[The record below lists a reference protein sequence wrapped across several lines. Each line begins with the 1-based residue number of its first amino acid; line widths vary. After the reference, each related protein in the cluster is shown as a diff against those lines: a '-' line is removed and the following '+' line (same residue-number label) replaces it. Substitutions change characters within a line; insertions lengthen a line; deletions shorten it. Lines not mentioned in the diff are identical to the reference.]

1 VSAAFFYERSPS
13 FLELPEGHA
22 RERVCGF
29 LMLVEYR
36 EHIFIFKSGLDL
48 PSTFKTDYLR
58 RAGDDRVEAAIARA
72 DATFEQIRLRNM
84 ATSKYALRS
93 KTLEANDLRTVVSP
107 SGTNRYVPRGYR
119 VRRGSDH
126 YSATP
131 NTGRISLRSDRAAHE
146 DLINWGVAVVD
157 MLIDE
162 NIEPSTFIRA
172 FARPID
178 LDSMPAGVLP
188 TYIAVDV
195 PTLMEQLFDEPEGIR
210 ILRRNGDEDTILE
223 KNEIDAILALLD
235 RTLTVRKVRGELRI
249 TDPQDHPIGILNI
262 GKTRISLRNFEIP
275 EIENIYVEPANPPE
289 GEDDSGVPIRRYI
302 DQNDLFTILFSDLA
316 VVYLDGALYRDPSL
330 GDGTHFLSYL
340 RTDQQLNAATSEKG
354 GFTALHTAFDPDS
367 VFGVVADRI
376 VAQDEIL
383 ICDDLGDEWAD
394 FIGINAGSQP
404 KTISFYHAKHDDLTL
419 GASAL
424 HVAVSQ
430 AIKNLGRINLAA
442 EAIGAKLPRWRTV
455 YVNDNVE
462 TRIQR
467 VIRGDAEAIRETIA
481 AALFPPIPFA
491 ACSSSRRRSVAG
503 GSKNGSSPFAVVKR
517 RGRISC
523 NFTGCSCRFS
533 RRAPKWAPIPTW
545 CVRNESDRLE
555 TKRVFLCCSETP
567 ETSTM
572 TNRELALLKVATCL
586 RVLQFTFSAEFESYS
601 PPLRKP
607 SFFISTQ

>member
-1 VSAAFFYERSPS
+1 MIDWLRSAKSANFYRKRRRLPKAAITELFRTIRQNSDTPSQNVFHHVKEPLSHASWSAIAFFYERAPS

-22 RERVCGF
+22 KERACGF

-36 EHIFIFKSGLDL
+36 EHIVIFKSGLDL

-93 KTLEANDLRTVVSP
+93 KTLEANDLRTVVGP
-107 SGTNRYVPRGYR
+107 SGTSRYVPRGYR

-131 NTGRISLRSDRAAHE
+131 NTGRISLRSDRAAHQ
-146 DLINWGVAVVD
+146 DLINWAVAVVD

-188 TYIAVDV
+188 TYIAVDL
-195 PTLMEQLFDEPEGIR
+195 PTLTEQLFDEPEGIR
-210 ILRRNGDEDTILE
+210 LVRRIGDNNAILE
-223 KNEIDAILALLD
+223 KNEIDPILALLD
-235 RTLTVRKVRGELRI
+235 RTFTVRRVRGDLRI
-249 TDPQDHPIGILNI
+249 TDPQDHPIGSLNI
-262 GKTRISLRNFEIP
+262 GKTRISLRSFEIP
-275 EIENIYVEPANPPE
+275 EIENIYVEPVNPPE
-289 GEDDSGVPIRRYI
+289 GEDNPGVPIRRYI
-302 DQNDLFTILFSDLA
+302 DHNDLFTILFSDLA

-340 RTDQQLNAATSEKG
+340 RTDQRLNAATSEKG
-354 GFTALHTAFDPDS
+354 RFTALHTAFDPDS
-367 VFGVVADRI
+367 IFGVVADRI
-376 VAQDEIL
+376 AAQDEIL

-394 FIGINAGSQP
+394 FIGINPSSQP

-424 HVAVSQ
+424 HIVVSQ
-430 AIKNLGRINLAA
+430 AIKNLGRLSLSP
-442 EAIGAKLPRWRTV
+442 EAIDAKLPRWRMA
-455 YVNDNVE
+455 YVNDNVD

-467 VIRGDAEAIRETIA
+467 VIRGDAVTIRDTITT
-481 AALFPPIPFA
+481 AL
-491 ACSSSRRRSVAG
+491 SSPDTIRRVFIVTSSLSRRRVEERFVAIRG
-503 GSKNGSSPFAVVKR
+503 GEAPRPHFVQLYWLLMSFYSACAEVGAYPYVV
-517 RGRISC
+517 C
-523 NFTGCSCRFS
+523 Q
-533 RRAPKWAPIPTW
+533 
-545 CVRNESDRLE
+545 E
-555 TKRVFLCCSETP
+555 
-567 ETSTM
+567 
-572 TNRELALLKVATCL
+572 
-586 RVLQFTFSAEFESYS
+586 
-601 PPLRKP
+601 
-607 SFFISTQ
+607 